1 MTDKLNSI
9 VITGPTGAIG
19 MALLQKCIEKNI
31 RVLAICH
38 KNSRRIRQIPKHPL
52 IEVLEADMQEYDTIV
67 LPVYRQ
73 YNVLYHLAWQGTF
86 GAARNDMEL
95 QTDNIR
101 YTLAALRLAQRLG
114 CNTFVGAGSQ
124 AEYGRAGGMISG
136 ATPTFPENGYGMA
149 KLCAGQ
155 MSRQICMQ
163 EGMRHLWVRILSV
176 YGPYDGD
183 NTMVISSLKKM
194 MYHEDTSF
202 TKGEQLWDYLYSE
215 DAAQAL
221 LQLGIHGKNGKVY
234 CLGSGQAR
242 PLSTYIQMMQHITG
256 SKGNLGIGTMPYSE
270 NQVMHLCADIQ
281 ELTQDTGFV
290 PETSFEDGIR
300 RTIGWLKDYE
310 EDQCNDSLLQ

>member
-1 MTDKLNSI
+1 MTDNINSI

-52 IEVLEADMQEYDTIV
+52 IEVLEADMQEYDAIV
-67 LPVYRQ
+67 LPVDKQ
-73 YNVLYHLAWQGTF
+73 YDVLYHLAWQGTL

-124 AEYGRAGGMISG
+124 AEYGRVGGTISG

-194 MYHEDTSF
+194 MRYEDTAF

-221 LQLGIHGKNGKVY
+221 LQLGISGKNGKVY

-242 PLSTYIQMMQHITG
+242 PLSTYIQIMQHITG

-281 ELTQDTGFV
+281 ELTEDTGFV
-290 PETSFEDGIR
+290 PETSFEEGIR
-300 RTIGWLKDYE
+300 RTVGWLKNYE
-310 EDQCNDSLLQ
+310 KDQYNDSLLQ

>member
-124 AEYGRAGGMISG
+124 AEYGRAGGMISS

-290 PETSFEDGIR
+290 PETSFEEGIR
-300 RTIGWLKDYE
+300 RTVGWLKDYE